1 MTTAP
6 VSDASFDADVLKS
19 SEPVVVDFWAQWCGP
34 CKAIGPALEEISN
47 EMKGKVKIAK
57 LNIDE
62 NPSVTGKYGITGI
75 PTLMLFKD
83 GKVVATKQGAMPK
96 SRIADWINASINVA

>member
-47 EMKGKVKIAK
+47 EMKGTVKIAK

-96 SRIADWINASINVA
+96 SRIADWIKASINVA